1 MLFKEARVFRQ
12 LILLQDRYAEAD
24 PFNTDLQQEAYREIA
39 KKFKTTESEV
49 RRIALQRVVEGRQ
62 QPKIKR

>member
-1 MLFKEARVFRQ
+1 MGFKEARVFRQ

-49 RRIALQRVVEGRQ
+49 RRIALRRVVEGRR